1 MREFIMNKYIS
12 FLEDLKQERSR
23 RGYQQDVILIDTIED
38 LLRNARYGLV
48 YEEHD
53 DPIQEVLKTND
64 PHLVEWEERSVKN
77 GPENSPAHILI
88 EGDNLAALK
97 DTMSL
102 SLFLSKPEAVHES

>member
-1 MREFIMNKYIS
+1 MREFIMNKYIP

-23 RGYQQDVILIDTIED
+23 RGCQQDVILIDTIED

-64 PHLVEWEERSVKN
+64 PHLVE
-77 GPENSPAHILI
+77 
-88 EGDNLAALK
+88 
-97 DTMSL
+97 
-102 SLFLSKPEAVHES
+102 